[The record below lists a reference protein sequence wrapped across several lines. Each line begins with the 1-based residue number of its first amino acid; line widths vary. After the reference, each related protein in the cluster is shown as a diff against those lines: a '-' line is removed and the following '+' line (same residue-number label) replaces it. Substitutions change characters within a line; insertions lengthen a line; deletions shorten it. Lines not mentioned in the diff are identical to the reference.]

1 MNGGS
6 RHPAAREERLAAL
19 LDPAVRA
26 AGLEIESVRV
36 SRAGS
41 RSVLRVVVDSDH
53 GVSTDELAEAS
64 RVVAKQIDASDAMGS
79 GPFTLEVSSPGVD
92 RPLTEPRHWRRAA
105 GRLVRFGSAG
115 STLEGRV
122 VTAGD
127 THAVLEIDGTRRE
140 FAYAELGAG
149 QVQVEFG
156 SRPVED
162 PVEEVE
168 PGGH

>member
-1 MNGGS
+1 MNGGT
-6 RHPAAREERLAAL
+6 RHPAAREERLAGL
-19 LDPAVRA
+19 LDPVVRA
-26 AGLEIESVRV
+26 AGLELESVRI

-64 RVVAKQIDASDAMGS
+64 RAVAKQVDASDVMGA
-79 GPFTLEVSSPGVD
+79 GAFTLEVSSPGVD
-92 RPLTEPRHWRRAA
+92 RPLTQPRHWRRSA
-105 GRLVRFGSAG
+105 GRLVRFSSAG
-115 STLEGRV
+115 SALEGRV

-127 THAVLEIDGTRRE
+127 DGVVLEIDGARRE

-156 SRPVED
+156 SHPVE